1 MPKYIALG
9 GDGYDMFLKEEVQ
22 VIVDDENG
30 LGVVDIVNQFFK
42 RTATD
47 FKVIPKRELARQ
59 MRLRMFN
66 VDEENEIDGISPDK
80 KFLALFPETNGRII
94 VRGNEVPDQ
103 FKHLMTVVEGSS
115 EALAQDAAQNQ

>member
-1 MPKYIALG
+1 M
-9 GDGYDMFLKEEVQ
+9 
-22 VIVDDENG
+22 IVDDENG

-59 MRLRMFN
+59 MRLRLFN
-66 VDEENEIDGISPDK
+66 VDEENEIDGISPDN
-80 KFLALFPETNGRII
+80 KFLTLFPETSDRII
-94 VRGNEVPDQ
+94 LRGKQVSEHI
-103 FKHLMTVVEGSS
+103 KHLMTVVEGSS